1 MPPRKL
7 KLDLGELHVES
18 FAPTAPQEPR
28 GTVHGHYSNG
38 TYCYNTCNC
47 ANDSAPNY
55 ASCGT
60 TCQEPTN
67 CFSYCTNEN
76 CLESNWWS
84 CGQTCTCGN
93 TSVTCGASCG
103 GCPAETTPQAG
114 CPEM

>member
-1 MPPRKL
+1 MSDRKL
-7 KLDLGELHVES
+7 KLDLGALHVES
-18 FAPTAPQEPR
+18 FAPATAEIVR
-28 GTVHGHYSNG
+28 GTVHGHWSNG

-47 ANDSAPNY
+47 ANDSVPGY

-76 CLESNWWS
+76 CVESNYWT
-84 CGQTCTCGN
+84 CGQTCGCNASGA
-93 TSVTCGASCG
+93 TCGASCG
-103 GCPAETTPQAG
+103 CPPATSIEAG